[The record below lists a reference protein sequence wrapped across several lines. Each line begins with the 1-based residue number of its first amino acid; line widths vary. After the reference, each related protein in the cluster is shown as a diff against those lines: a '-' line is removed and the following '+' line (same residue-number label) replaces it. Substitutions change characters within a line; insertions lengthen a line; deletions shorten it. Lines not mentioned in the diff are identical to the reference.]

1 MLDIRY
7 HWLTL
12 VALFLALGLGIV
24 IGTGLGDQGTL
35 FREQARL
42 AEQLEASLIRLR
54 EENQALRRS
63 GEELARDLEAAQAIA
78 ETIARASV
86 AGRLAGRTV
95 FLVVPEGS
103 GSGVAASGEGSRE
116 TAAPEAAPSEAAAS
130 KARVPE
136 AKASEVRPPEARS
149 PEAPAHEAR
158 AGKTSGSEATAPEAT
173 TSLASSG
180 TGDAAARWEQL
191 LRRAGATV
199 VRQAMGQTDRQSG
212 FSATAGAIALYV
224 NPPPNVPIPDGLRAA
239 VVWDGHG
246 PLSSHRPDGDAGER
260 NPGGREEGG
269 MALPSDWLVV
279 RAGDGAVS
287 EWALIEGM
295 RGGWSG
301 YVDASGPVAALYDRL
316 GGLVDAGGGSR

>member
-24 IGTGLGDQGTL
+24 IGTGLGEQGTL

-54 EENQALRRS
+54 EENQELRRA
-63 GEELARDLEAAQAIA
+63 GEELTRDLEAAQAIA

-95 FLVVPEGS
+95 LLVLPDGPGDRVS
-103 GSGVAASGEGSRE
+103 AS
-116 TAAPEAAPSEAAAS
+116 P
-130 KARVPE
+130 VPE
-136 AKASEVRPPEARS
+136 ATASEARRPEARALETQAS
-149 PEAPAHEAR
+149 EAPAPEGPAPEAR
-158 AGKTSGSEATAPEAT
+158 AGKPSGREATAPRAT
-173 TSLASSG
+173 TSQATGARERDGVASG
-180 TGDAAARWEQL
+180 TRGDAAARWEAVL
-191 LRRAGATV
+191 ERAGATV
-199 VRQAMGQTDRQSG
+199 VRQVMGQMEQQGG
-212 FSATAGAIALYV
+212 FSAADGAIALYV

-246 PLSSHRPDGDAGER
+246 PLSSDTSAGDGGEPS
-260 NPGGREEGG
+260 PGGKDGG
-269 MALPSDWLVV
+269 GTALPSDWLVV
-279 RAGDGAVS
+279 RAGEGAVS
-287 EWALIEGM
+287 EWALVEGM

-301 YVDASGPVAALYDRL
+301 YVDASGSVAALYGRL
-316 GGLVDAGGGSR
+316 GTLVGESGDGSY